1 MELRPGIVGLAV
13 SVGWLLL
20 AALAINRWAPTQ
32 RPRLRR
38 ILVLTGLQG
47 LAFGL
52 AVLLGQLGQ
61 ENWATR
67 CLGAT
72 ELLAVFTFIN
82 LGALTLFDVFLPR
95 VRLELTTIVS
105 DLAVGAGYL
114 IGTILVLHGRG
125 MNLSDVLTTGAVVS
139 GVLALSLQSTLGN
152 VIGGV
157 ALQLDGSIQVGDWV
171 ALENGKQ
178 GRVRQIRWRHTVVET
193 RDWSTIVVPNAQL
206 LGSHITILGKRDGLG
221 VPHRMWVWFNV
232 DFRHSPARV
241 IEVVT
246 QALRSSPI
254 ERVAVEPPPNCVCM
268 DFAKDGSYAS
278 YAVRYWLTDL
288 AADDPT
294 NSAVRARIHAAL
306 RRADIPLA
314 RAVTKTFLEL
324 EVRDSAEQRE
334 AKHRSQRLRT
344 IETIQLFKPLTD
356 LERAEIADHVE
367 LLPFTAGETIT
378 KQGAVAHWLYILAKG
393 TVEIRAHVEGGESKR
408 VATLTGPDFFGE
420 MGLMTGA
427 PRTADVIALT
437 DCECFRLGREGF
449 EGIILKRPELVTEL
463 SERLAQRR
471 IELLAA
477 REGLDAEAQRARR
490 VSEEQRILTAIKS
503 FFGL

>member
-1 MELRPGIVGLAV
+1 MDLTGSIVGLIVAAL
-13 SVGWLLL
+13 GLLL
-20 AALAINRWAPTQ
+20 TAGAINRWAPNK
-32 RPRLRR
+32 RPRVRR
-38 ILVLTGLQG
+38 ILVLVVLYAMALGAATTLGHLG
-47 LAFGL
+47 SDWSPRAL
-52 AVLLGQLGQ
+52 AV
-61 ENWATR
+61 A
-67 CLGAT
+67 

-82 LGALTLFDVFLPR
+82 LGAVAVFDLILPLLR
-95 VRLELTTIVS
+95 FELTTIVS
-105 DLAVGAGYL
+105 DLTVGAGYL
-114 IGTILVLHGRG
+114 VGIVLVLHGRG
-125 MNLSDVLTTGAVVS
+125 MNFSDVLTTGAVVS

-157 ALQLDGSIQVGDWV
+157 ALQLDGSIQVGEWI

-178 GRVRQIRWRHTVVET
+178 GRVKQIRWRHTVLET
-193 RDWSTIVVPNAQL
+193 RDWATIVVPNSQL
-206 LGSHITILGKRDGLG
+206 LGSHITILGKRDGHG

-232 DFRHSPARV
+232 DFRHAPTRV

-254 ERVAVEPPPNCVCM
+254 ERVAADPAPNCVCM

-294 NSAVRARIHAAL
+294 NSAVRARVHAAL

-314 RAVTKTFLEL
+314 RPVTKTFLEL
-324 EVRDSAEQRE
+324 EVRDTAEQRE
-334 AKHRSQRLRT
+334 AKHRSQRLKL
-344 IETIQLFKPLTD
+344 IETIQLFRPLNPA
-356 LERAEIADHVE
+356 EREQIADHVE
-367 LLPFTAGETIT
+367 LLPFAAGETIT
-378 KQGAVAHWLYILAKG
+378 RQGAVAHWLYILARG
-393 TVEIRAHVEGGESKR
+393 TVEIRANLEGGGSKQ
-408 VATLTGPDFFGE
+408 VATLSAPDFFGE

-449 EGIILKRPELVTEL
+449 EDVILKRPELVEEL
-463 SERLAQRR
+463 SQRLAERR
-471 IELLAA
+471 VELLAV
-477 REGLDAEAQRARR
+477 REGLDAEAQRARQA
-490 VSEEQRILTAIKS
+490 SEEQRILSAIKT